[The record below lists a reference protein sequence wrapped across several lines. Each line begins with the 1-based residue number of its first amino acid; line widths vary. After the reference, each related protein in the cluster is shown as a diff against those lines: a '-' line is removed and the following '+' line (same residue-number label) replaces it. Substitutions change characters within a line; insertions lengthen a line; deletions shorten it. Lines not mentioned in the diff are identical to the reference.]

1 MDKIVKIALIYK
13 AFSDPTRLMILK
25 LLIKNKFLCVN
36 AITKRLSVKQSA
48 VSQHL
53 RILRQTELVK
63 SERISNYIHYSLNH
77 EKLKEFY
84 SMVSKE
90 MGNEFL

>member
-1 MDKIVKIALIYK
+1 MDTIVKIAAIYK

-25 LLIKNKFLCVN
+25 LLISHKGLCVN
-36 AITKRLSVKQSA
+36 AITKKLSVTQSA

-63 SERISNYIHYSLNH
+63 SERISNQIHYSINHKKLN
-77 EKLKEFY
+77 EFHAL
-84 SMVSKE
+84 VSKE
-90 MGNEFL
+90 IGDQFL